1 MTDFKAFLNKL
12 KNSVPVNLIKP
23 VTAALAVVF
32 GVVLTAFPSDSLV
45 LLCLILGIIALVWG
59 VITLVKYYRQKQ
71 SGIPSPLSL
80 IGGIAL
86 LIAALMLILHPSF
99 IISVLPF
106 MAGLAIA
113 ASGAGSL
120 INKKG
125 GKVSAIIAV
134 VIGAALILNPF
145 KGAAVFVKLLGGCFI
160 ILGAVRL
167 ISYFAGR
174 KNGAKPVPPD
184 DDGYKEVDC
193 KDI

>member
-1 MTDFKAFLNKL
+1 MADFKAFISKL
-12 KNSVPVNLIKP
+12 KNSLPVRLIKP

-32 GVVLTAFPSDSLV
+32 GLLLTLFPADSLV

-59 VITLVKYYRQKQ
+59 VVTLAKYYRQKQ
-71 SGIPSPLSL
+71 SGIPSPLAL
-80 IGGIAL
+80 TGGVAL

-106 MAGLAIA
+106 MAGLIIA

-120 INKKG
+120 LSKKG
-125 GKVSAIIAV
+125 GKVSAVIAL
-134 VIGAALILNPF
+134 VIGAALIFNPF
-145 KGAAVFVKLLGGCFI
+145 KGAAVFIKLLGGSFI

-167 ISYFAGR
+167 IGYFAE
-174 KNGAKPVPPD
+174 KKKSPKQEPPA
-184 DDGYKEVDC
+184 DDGYKEVEF